1 MFVEQM
7 ILTLST
13 VTSLSLP
20 FLTWKMNREV
30 LTGLLWSLVRGG
42 VEKHVLFKLYK
53 ALEVRQC

>member
-7 ILTLST
+7 ILMLST

-42 VEKHVLFKLYK
+42 VEKHVFESNCKRLQ
-53 ALEVRQC
+53 R